1 VPGQGAKQTN
11 IVGAKKML
19 SWVESQDT
27 PIIVVLVFAFCYV
40 LAALMFAVGVLI
52 SRFAMA
58 HHVNATTPA
67 MLTPLGVITGLV
79 IAFLAAR
86 VWANVDHA
94 HAYVA
99 EEASEIRQ
107 TILLTEVMPPTVQ
120 AELRGDI
127 GRYLRFVET
136 QDWPS
141 MLQGHASLRRLP
153 QGLPEALTTLLT
165 FVPQQP
171 GQKVAQDH
179 AASAIERALQARRN
193 RIVLSQSAISPAQ
206 WSVIFVLDALILL
219 TITMIH
225 VGRHVT
231 TVVNLFVFST
241 AVAACVVLLMIN
253 DRPFTSGG
261 ITVLPTSLLEVHS
274 Q

>member
-1 VPGQGAKQTN
+1 
-11 IVGAKKML
+11 ML

-27 PIIVVLVFAFCYV
+27 PMIVVLVFAFCYL
-40 LAALMFAVGVLI
+40 LAVVMFAIGALI
-52 SRFAMA
+52 SRLAIA

-67 MLTPLGVITGLV
+67 MLTPLGVIAGLV

-94 HAYVA
+94 HVYVA

-107 TILLTEVMPPTVQ
+107 AMLLTEVLPADVR
-120 AELRGDI
+120 AGVRSDI
-127 GRYLRFVET
+127 DRYLRFAET
-136 QDWPS
+136 EDWPS
-141 MLQGHASLRRLP
+141 MLQGHASLRKLP
-153 QGLPEALTTLLT
+153 EGLPDALKTLLT

-171 GQKVAQDH
+171 GQQVAQDH
-179 AASAIERALQARRN
+179 AATAIERALNARRN
-193 RIVLSQSAISPAQ
+193 RIVLSQAAISPAQ
-206 WSVIFVLDALILL
+206 WAVIFVLDSLILL
-219 TITMIH
+219 TIAMLH

-261 ITVLPTSLLEVHS
+261 ITVLPTSLQEIHLP
-274 Q
+274 

>member
-1 VPGQGAKQTN
+1 
-11 IVGAKKML
+11 
-19 SWVESQDT
+19 
-27 PIIVVLVFAFCYV
+27 
-40 LAALMFAVGVLI
+40 
-52 SRFAMA
+52 
-58 HHVNATTPA
+58 

-107 TILLTEVMPPTVQ
+107 TALLTEVLPAEIQ
-120 AELRGDI
+120 SELRSDI
-127 GRYLRFVET
+127 GRYLQFVET
-136 QDWPS
+136 EDWPS
-141 MLQGHASLRRLP
+141 MLHGHASLRNLP
-153 QGLPEALTTLLT
+153 EGLPEALKTVLT
-165 FVPQQP
+165 FIPQQP
-171 GQKVAQDH
+171 GQQVAQDH

-206 WSVIFVLDALILL
+206 WAVIFVLDALILL

-231 TVVNLFVFST
+231 TIVNLFVFST
-241 AVAACVVLLMIN
+241 AVAACIVLLMIN
-253 DRPFTSGG
+253 DRPFTAGG
-261 ITVLPTSLLEVHS
+261 ITVLPTSLLEVHFP
-274 Q
+274 

>member
-1 VPGQGAKQTN
+1 
-11 IVGAKKML
+11 ML
-19 SWVESQDT
+19 SWVESHHT
-27 PIIVVLVFAFCYV
+27 PMIVVLGFAFCY
-40 LAALMFAVGVLI
+40 LLTALMFAVGVLI

-86 VWANVDHA
+86 GWANVDHA
-94 HAYVA
+94 HMYVA

-107 TILLTEVMPPTVQ
+107 TVLLTEVLPEDVKV
-120 AELRGDI
+120 ELRGDI
-127 GRYLRFVET
+127 GRYLHFVET
-136 QDWPS
+136 EDWPS
-141 MLQGHASLRRLP
+141 MLQGHASLRKLP
-153 QGLPEALTTLLT
+153 EGLPEALTTLLT
-165 FVPQQP
+165 FVPQEH

-179 AASAIERALQARRN
+179 ALSAIERALQARRN

-206 WSVIFVLDALILL
+206 WAVIFVLDALILL
-219 TITMIH
+219 TIAMIH
-225 VGRHVT
+225 VGRHIT
-231 TVVNLFVFST
+231 TIVNLFVLST
-241 AVAACVVLLMIN
+241 AVASCVVLLMIN

-274 Q
+274 P

>member
-1 VPGQGAKQTN
+1 
-11 IVGAKKML
+11 ML

-27 PIIVVLVFAFCYV
+27 PMIVVLVFAFCYLMAV
-40 LAALMFAVGVLI
+40 VMFAIGALI
-52 SRFAMA
+52 SRLAMA

-67 MLTPLGVITGLV
+67 MLTPLGVIIGLV

-94 HAYVA
+94 HIYVA

-107 TILLTEVMPPTVQ
+107 TALLAEALPADVRT
-120 AELRGDI
+120 ELRSDI
-127 GRYLRFVET
+127 GRYIKFVET
-136 QDWPS
+136 DDWPA
-141 MLQGHASLRRLP
+141 MLQGHASLRALP
-153 QGLPEALTTLLT
+153 EGLPDALTTVLA
-165 FVPQQP
+165 FVPRQP
-171 GQKVAQDH
+171 GEKVAQDH
-179 AASAIERALQARRN
+179 AARAIERALQARRN

-219 TITMIH
+219 TIAMVH

-231 TVVNLFVFST
+231 TIVNLFVFST
-241 AVAACVVLLMIN
+241 AVASCVVLLMIN

-261 ITVLPTSLLEVHS
+261 ITVHPTSLLEV
-274 Q
+274 QLP